1 MYNSIVQGEKME
13 KEQKKPLSEMQEEL
27 SDEQKKAVVE
37 LINRTM
43 VYDIKL
49 DRYGIPNKTAPY
61 MFIYGGKPDRDSMIE
76 GVVQYIK
83 ASFPD
88 SLDNFR
94 ETSLRRFLKQR
105 HYTLLDKARPYN
117 ATKRAH

>member
-1 MYNSIVQGEKME
+1 ME

-61 MFIYGGKPDRDSMIE
+61 MFIYGGKPDRDTMIE

-83 ASFPD
+83 TSFPD